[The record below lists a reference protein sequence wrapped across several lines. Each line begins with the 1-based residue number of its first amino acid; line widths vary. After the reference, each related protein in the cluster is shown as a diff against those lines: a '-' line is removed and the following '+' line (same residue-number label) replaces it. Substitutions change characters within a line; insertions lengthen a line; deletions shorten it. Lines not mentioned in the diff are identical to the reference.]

1 MIACIAHAAP
11 DLNNL
16 SINIDGIDYAV
27 ELEKSSFADRIT
39 VNLDASVEESTS
51 QIELYQ
57 GTAPEVPGSWI
68 AASYQDG
75 EWQGIASLYDK
86 LYELKGFSST
96 NSDLSIVG
104 SSEVS
109 MQAEELEL
117 TGDFDMNNMCLCRM
131 MTWLNP
137 LQRWHLLFLI
147 PQQLQPA
154 HWQ

>member
-1 MIACIAHAAP
+1 MNIRVGTYLILLWSLIACIAHAAP

-68 AASYQDG
+68 AASYQAPTLPG
-75 EWQGIASLYDK
+75 RPAPLPAPPRRRPASRRPAPAAPRRAHCTQG
-86 LYELKGFSST
+86 
-96 NSDLSIVG
+96 
-104 SSEVS
+104 
-109 MQAEELEL
+109 QRHPRR
-117 TGDFDMNNMCLCRM
+117 CRGV
-131 MTWLNP
+131 
-137 LQRWHLLFLI
+137 
-147 PQQLQPA
+147 
-154 HWQ
+154 